1 MSCAHQFGNGNR
13 SDIRDLLKLVFQETV
28 AHQEF
33 DFKTVALFEGERG
46 QENYDRL
53 QTSKLPV

>member
-1 MSCAHQFGNGNR
+1 VLTSLGTGTGATFATF
-13 SDIRDLLKLVFQETV
+13 LLKLVFQETV
-28 AHQEF
+28 GHQEF